1 MSSFMILLYWF
12 SESWQ
17 HKIDS
22 FGFRSL
28 WFESGVSCSND
39 DKASIK
45 KSIWVKRFNTFS
57 SFVTWFILSWLKVD
71 VNIKTND
78 YNSLRIRTLPIASTI
93 VGIDVSNLFPSINPF
108 EINYIDLWRTC
119 LRKSMIIWKLM
130 SYLGAWMRRVSLKI
144 HF

>member
-45 KSIWVKRFNTFS
+45 KAYELSDLILLVVLS
-57 SFVTWFILSWLKVD
+57 LDSFYPD
-71 VNIKTND
+71 
-78 YNSLRIRTLPIASTI
+78 
-93 VGIDVSNLFPSINPF
+93 
-108 EINYIDLWRTC
+108 
-119 LRKSMIIWKLM
+119 
-130 SYLGAWMRRVSLKI
+130 
-144 HF
+144 